1 MTPAQPAQVTDL
13 TNVNFA
19 DEIINAEGFAVIDF
33 WAPWCPPCRQ
43 MKPEFAKAAE
53 ELTGEARFYAA
64 NVDEY
69 PDMAQAFGVQ
79 GIPAFAVV
87 KDKTV
92 YAMFSGYMPAAQFVA
107 QIRAAMSA
115 A

>member
-1 MTPAQPAQVTDL
+1 M
-13 TNVNFA
+13 NFA

-53 ELTGEARFYAA
+53 ELAGEARFYAA

-107 QIRAAMSA
+107 QVRAAMSA